1 MNKIL
6 NKEELSLLQEL
17 INEEILNYLD
27 SGYKIKDEY
36 VINMRNLLKKLDLN
50 EIYNFDRR

>member
-6 NKEELSLLQEL
+6 TKEDLSMLQEL

-27 SGYKIKDEY
+27 SGYKITDEY